1 MKLDQRVCSGERVS
15 EMNDTLYMWVMGDAM
30 AQGLCLELGLGFFS
44 SGARFRLGSKFIFKN
59 PSPSIRVVFVIF
71 NFQLESMVPMSR
83 EHIVSLVEILHIICK
98 IGFEFWCY
106 SHLFTFKK

>member
-15 EMNDTLYMWVMGDAM
+15 EMNDTILYMWVMGEAM

-59 PSPSIRVVFVIF
+59 PSPSIRVVF
-71 NFQLESMVPMSR
+71 NFQLQSMVLTSR
-83 EHIVSLVEILHIICK
+83 EHIASLVEILHIICE
-98 IGFEFWCY
+98 IGFELWC
-106 SHLFTFKK
+106 